1 MATLKTLLT
10 FLLAGA
16 FLGLASASWLG
27 PKWIEWYN
35 TPSFQAT
42 QTLCNL
48 PEVIQGVTRQL
59 LHYQLIGTLVGAGV
73 ALALGIAFV
82 VARNKKQKAKK
93 GTGTGLPPAPLAP
106 PPPGPTV

>member
-16 FLGLASASWLG
+16 FLGLATASWLG
-27 PKWIEWYN
+27 PQWIEWYN

-48 PEVIQGVTRQL
+48 PEVIRGVTAQL
-59 LHYQLIGTLVGAGV
+59 LRYQLTGTLVGAGV
-73 ALALGIAFV
+73 ALVLGIAYV
-82 VARNKKQKAKK
+82 VSRNKKQKAK
-93 GTGTGLPPAPLAP
+93 GSGTGLPPAPLAP